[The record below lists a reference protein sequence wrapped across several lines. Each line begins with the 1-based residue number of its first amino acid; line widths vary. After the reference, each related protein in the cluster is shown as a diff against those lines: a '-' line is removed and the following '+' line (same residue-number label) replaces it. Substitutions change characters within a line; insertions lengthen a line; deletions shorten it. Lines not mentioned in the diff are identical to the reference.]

1 MNKKSGLL
9 LVSVVCLVAVVYS
22 LYPIS
27 QSETT
32 SDYTNTGDEVVDFVK
47 RNIFPHVNYAPSAIE
62 KYSALNKDAIA
73 FFMNLKAGA
82 ELIEINRPLEAWKK
96 WNTCLNHPYFDNYTA
111 ETYFII
117 GTSLGE
123 RDGFTSYIL
132 LQKALEISRSQQN
145 GNKLLEY
152 SCLNAIVHLLVSQVE
167 DDGEF
172 QELDVKA
179 QQYSHEAHRLL
190 TDSASQITERNA
202 SSSIYRIAAESL
214 FWLGED
220 SLADIYINRLT
231 GQNQFYSHPELTDA
245 YAEMLYG
252 VKAYIDGQMEKSE
265 NPLKK
270 AIEEIGESASYL
282 NYDLELPY
290 AYLGAVYVKQK
301 KYLEAIDFMER
312 SIKTLQREH
321 YSSVEEPLK
330 LIPPEQMN
338 GKNSTYKL
346 VLCYLRLQYF
356 NKMAIINDPASV
368 ELEQVLELTQYTN
381 QLIKSWFLKAA
392 DEETLLRATKLI
404 KKSNSNAI
412 DLLWDYQDRFDDV
425 VSRVYLLKT
434 EASSFYLN
442 YLMELRKNKE
452 KSDAFDKISDL
463 TLELANAQQRNDYLK
478 TENVRKRLAL
488 LKYKA
493 ELWDKKSEE
502 LKQLVYND
510 VTPDITNSDQAVVKY
525 FMSFTDLYVTYYTDS
540 HKGWKRL
547 EKINYHEQIQ
557 HLKRAIKS
565 QSVTDDDL
573 QRFYDL
579 LIKPVEKELEG
590 VEQLT
595 ILSDE
600 RLEGIPF
607 ELLKNEEGQFLI
619 NQYAINYSYS
629 SKVSEVKSLP
639 QTNNFLALAPGFT
652 EDNNY
657 SSQSLTRDVIE
668 DYSFITRNPERGV
681 SLAPIPYSTDEVQE
695 IGLLFNERS
704 LNNHIYTAKKATKE
718 NLAKNLSN
726 PGIVHIATHGIS
738 RDKFNSGLF
747 FTKNDD
753 DNGFLSLQE
762 LYNLEIKADLVVLSA
777 CKSGTGKVFE
787 GEGVMALPRGFIYAG
802 ASNVIG
808 SLWKVHD
815 QKTKTLMIS
824 FYKHLLGKEVTYA
837 EALRLA
843 KLDCI
848 EKGFLP
854 IDWAG
859 FVLIGN

>member
-1 MNKKSGLL
+1 MNKKSGFLL
-9 LVSVVCLVAVVYS
+9 FCIVCLIAVVYS
-22 LYPIS
+22 VFSIF
-27 QSETT
+27 QSEATT
-32 SDYTNTGDEVVDFVK
+32 DYTNKGDEVVDFVK
-47 RNIFPHVNYAPSAIE
+47 RSVFTNVNYAPSAME
-62 KYSALNKDAIA
+62 KYSALNKGAIV
-73 FFMNLKAGA
+73 FFMNLKEGA
-82 ELIEINRPLEAWKK
+82 ELIEENRPLEAWRK
-96 WNTCLNHPYFDNYTA
+96 WNTCLNHPEFENFIA
-111 ETYFII
+111 ETCFVI

-123 RDGFTSYIL
+123 RDGFTSFIL
-132 LQKALEISRSQQN
+132 LQKALEVSRSQQ
-145 GNKLLEY
+145 GGGKSLEY

-172 QELDVKA
+172 QDLDIKA
-179 QQYSHEAHRLL
+179 QQYSHEAHLLL
-190 TDSASQITERNA
+190 TDPASQITERNA

-214 FWLGED
+214 LWLGKD
-220 SLADIYINRLT
+220 SLADTYINRLT
-231 GQNQFYSHPELTDA
+231 GQKQFYNHPELTEA

-252 VKAYIDGQMEKSE
+252 VKAYIHGQMEESE
-265 NPLKK
+265 VHFKN
-270 AIEEIGESASYL
+270 AIDEIGESASYL

-301 KYLEAIDFMER
+301 KYLKAIDFMER
-312 SIKTLQREH
+312 SIKTLQSEH

-330 LIPPEQMN
+330 LIPPDLMN
-338 GKNSTYKL
+338 GKNSTYNL

-368 ELEQVLELTQYTN
+368 ELEKVLELTQYTN

-425 VSRVYLLKT
+425 VDRVYLLKT

-442 YLMELRKNKE
+442 YLMELRKNKG
-452 KSDAFDKISDL
+452 KSDAFDIISNL
-463 TLELANAQQRNDYLK
+463 TLELTNAQQRNDYLK
-478 TENVRKRLAL
+478 TGNVRKRLAL

-493 ELWDKKSEE
+493 ELWDKKSDE

-510 VTPDITNSDQAVVKY
+510 VIPDIAECDQAVVKY
-525 FMSFTDLYVTYYTDS
+525 FMSFTDLYVTYYTES

-547 EKINYHEQIQ
+547 ETINYHEKILQ
-557 HLKRAIKS
+557 LKRGIKS
-565 QSVTDDDL
+565 QSVSNAEL

-590 VEQLT
+590 VERLT

-629 SKVSEVKSLP
+629 SKVSKVNSLP
-639 QTNNFLALAPGFT
+639 QTNNFLAVAPGFT
-652 EDNNY
+652 EENSY

-668 DYSFITRNPERGV
+668 DYSFITRNSERGV
-681 SLAPIPYSTDEVQE
+681 SLAPIPFSTDEVQE
-695 IGLLFNERS
+695 IGQLFNERS

-747 FTKNDD
+747 FSKNEE

-762 LYNLEIKADLVVLSA
+762 LYNFEIKADLVVLSA

-824 FYKHLLGKEVTYA
+824 FYKHLLEKEVTYA